1 MIAAKPVPIDL
12 SLSSILRL
20 TWTTMPDSTYFR
32 ITRARVAQFTNRRN
46 TNNFLDNILSIRYS
60 INRYDAS
67 NAFAARLFT
76 F

>member
-46 TNNFLDNILSIRYS
+46 TNNFLDNILYDIRLIVTMRVTLSLLAYLHF
-60 INRYDAS
+60 N
-67 NAFAARLFT
+67 
-76 F
+76 